1 MDNNKR
7 KRFLLISASATA
19 VALLVVLEAFT
30 GISGKQS
37 QFNVWAIDTPL
48 TEAQKHMAKNGL
60 KGLDVAPGLR
70 VETMATE
77 PMLINPT
84 NIDVDE
90 KGRVWVTEAY
100 NYRFEI
106 NNNKPREAGDRII
119 ILEDKDGNGSL
130 ETSTVFYQ
138 GPEVNAPLGVCVLGN
153 MVLVS
158 QSPYV
163 WAFYDD
169 NNDGKADRKEILFQ
183 GMGGV
188 QHDHGMHSFSF
199 GPDGKLYFNFGNS
212 GTTLKDKNNKVV
224 LDQDGDEIGPKKYK
238 QGMLF
243 RSDPD
248 GTHVECLGNNFRNE
262 YEAAVD
268 SYGNIWQSDNDDD
281 GNKGVRIN
289 YVMEYGNYGY
299 TDEITGA
306 GWSAKRIN
314 MEDSIPLRHWHL
326 NDPGVVPNLLQTGA
340 GSPTGMI
347 FYEGSLLPK
356 QFQNVMIHAEPGRN
370 VVRAYPTQKAG
381 AGYTAGITNVL
392 DGGKDQWFRPA
403 DVCTAPDGSLIVA
416 DWYDPGVGGHRVGDL
431 ERGRIYRI
439 VPENMIATYK
449 IPDFDYTTPKG
460 AVIALQNPNLAV
472 RRRAFIALTGMGRS
486 AISELQKL
494 WSTSPNP
501 RMRARALWVL
511 SKSTEATKYISEAIN
526 NPDPDLRITGLRA
539 AREVN
544 ANVLKLAAKLA
555 NDTDAQVRRECAIA
569 LRHRNEPEA
578 ATIWASLAA
587 KHEGNDR
594 WYLEALGIGADRQ
607 WDQFFAA
614 YLKLV
619 PEPLLTA
626 GGRDIVW
633 RARTATA
640 LPYLAKLAMDANV
653 PLKSRLRYLRAFDFY
668 PQPDRSKALVKLL
681 EENKGKDLKLSAI
694 ILKSLSPQDISDSP
708 VAKEQVQL
716 VLNSYTGTQD
726 FVDMVKQYNITTEAD
741 KLMSIVKA
749 NGVQSNGGRYQSGG
763 IGVDAAR
770 ILLTAKEDLRFMNAL
785 NDKDQEKTSN
795 ILTVLGAT
803 GNNESTVIL
812 SKVILSNQYSQAL
825 RQKAVQMLGKSQN
838 GEDRVLKMLEEKEL
852 PQSLIASA
860 VDGLSGSL
868 RKGTIDKAKTYLP
881 NSIVAE
887 TNTSVASLKAIL
899 ALHGDALKGKTVF
912 IRSCSVCHKANKD
925 GFDFGPNLSE
935 IGAKLPQEG
944 LFDAIVNPS
953 AGINFGYETSQLAMK
968 DGSTLMGII
977 SSRTETDI
985 ELKYPGGTLQKIKTN
1000 DVKQIK
1006 QMPTSMMPAGLHQTM
1021 SKQEF
1026 ADLLTFLGSLKKKE

>member
-1 MDNNKR
+1 MDNNKK
-7 KRFLLISASATA
+7 KRFLLIGGLTTA
-19 VALLVVLEAFT
+19 IVLLVVLKAFS
-30 GISGKQS
+30 IFGKHAPS
-37 QFNVWAIDTPL
+37 NERAIDTPL
-48 TEAQKHMAKNGL
+48 TEAQKHMAENGL
-60 KGLDVAPGLR
+60 KGLDVSPGLR

-106 NNNKPREAGDRII
+106 NSNKPRDAGDRIM

-163 WAFYDD
+163 WAFFDD

-183 GMGGV
+183 GIGGE

-212 GTTLKDKNNKVV
+212 GTTLKDKNNKIV
-224 LDQDGDEIGPKKYK
+224 LDQDCDEIGPKKYQ

-248 GTHVECLGNNFRNE
+248 GTHVECLGHNFRNE
-262 YEAAVD
+262 YEAAID

-299 TDEITGA
+299 ADEMTGA
-306 GWSAKRIN
+306 GWTANRIN
-314 MEDSIPLRHWHL
+314 MEDSIPLRHWHQ

-340 GSPTGMI
+340 GSPIGMI

-356 QFQNVMIHAEPGRN
+356 QCQNVMIHTEPGRN

-381 AGYTAGITNVL
+381 AGYTAGINNIL

-439 VPENMIATYK
+439 VPENMIARYK
-449 IPDFDYTTPKG
+449 IPDFDYTKPKG
-460 AVIALQNPNLAV
+460 AIIALQNPNLAV
-472 RRRAFIALTGMGRS
+472 RRRAFIALTGMGKS
-486 AISELQKL
+486 AISELEKL

-511 SKSTEATKYISEAIN
+511 SKSTEASKYLSEAIN

-539 AREVN
+539 ARQVN
-544 ANVLKLAAKLA
+544 ADVLKLAAKLA
-555 NDTDAQVRRECAIA
+555 NDPDAQVRRECAIA
-569 LRHRNEPEA
+569 LRHRNEPEV

-587 KHEGNDR
+587 KYKGNDR

-607 WDQFFAA
+607 WDQFFVA

-619 PEPLLTA
+619 PNPLLTA

-633 RARTATA
+633 RARTTTA
-640 LPYLAKLAMDANV
+640 LPYLAKLAMDASV

-668 PQPDRSKALVKLL
+668 PQPDRSKTLVKLL
-681 EENKGKDLKLSAI
+681 EENNGKDLKLSAI
-694 ILKSLSPQDISDSP
+694 ILKSLNPQDISDSP
-708 VAKEQVQL
+708 LAKQQIQL

-741 KLMSIVKA
+741 KLMDIVKA
-749 NGVQSNGGRYQSGG
+749 NGVQSNDGQYQSGG
-763 IGVDAAR
+763 IGVEAAR
-770 ILLTAKEDLRFMNAL
+770 ILLTAKENLRFMKGL
-785 NDKDQEKTSN
+785 NDQDQEKTSN
-795 ILTVLGAT
+795 ILAVLGST
-803 GNNESTVIL
+803 GNNESTAIL
-812 SKVILSNQYSQAL
+812 SKVILSNQYSMSM

-838 GEDRVLKMLEEKEL
+838 GEDRVLKMLEGKEL
-852 PQSLIASA
+852 PQSLIAPA

-868 RKGTIDKAKTYLP
+868 RKETVDKAKTYLP
-881 NSIVAE
+881 NSIVSE
-887 TNTSVASLKAIL
+887 TPTTVANLKAIL
-899 ALHGDALKGKTVF
+899 ALDGNASKGKTVF
-912 IRSCSVCHKANKD
+912 NRYCSVCHIANKD

-935 IGAKLPQEG
+935 IGAKLPEEG

-953 AGINFGYETSQLAMK
+953 AGINFGYETSQLTMK

-985 ELKYPGGTLQKIKTN
+985 ELKYPGGTVQKIKTN

-1006 QMPTSMMPAGLHQTM
+1006 QVPTSMMPAGLDQAM
-1021 SKQEF
+1021 STQES
-1026 ADLLTFLGSLKKKE
+1026 ADLLTFLVSLKKKE